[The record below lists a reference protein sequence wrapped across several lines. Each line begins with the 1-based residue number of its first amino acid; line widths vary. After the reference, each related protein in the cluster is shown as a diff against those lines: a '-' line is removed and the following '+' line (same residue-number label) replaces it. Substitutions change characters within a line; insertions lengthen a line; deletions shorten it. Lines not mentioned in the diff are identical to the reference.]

1 MSTSTSELF
10 TPTTIF
16 SLLGV
21 VAILVAAYAASA
33 LLLSKS
39 ARAVDRYIFIWLA
52 FDALIHFIFEGSFL
66 YYSTFGRT
74 VFRGSGPFAELC
86 KNQLFQTLTL
96 REKHE
101 RCLTND
107 LPPFFFFLFYF
118 TGKEYAKADVRW
130 GMADPTVVSL
140 ELLTVFGAGPLCVFL
155 MYQIV
160 RNDPARYYN
169 YIVLSVAEIYGGWM
183 TFCPEVC
190 VFFAVICCFH
200 ALSCSP

>member
-10 TPTTIF
+10 TSTTIF

-86 KNQLFQTLTL
+86 KNPLFQPLTL
-96 REKHE
+96 HSGKNMGDV
-101 RCLTND
+101 CPQL
-107 LPPFFFFLFYF
+107 LFLFFLFYF
-118 TGKEYAKADVRW
+118 IQGRSMPKLMSVGVWLTQLLFHSNFSL
-130 GMADPTVVSL
+130 SL
-140 ELLTVFGAGPLCVFL
+140 ELARCV
-155 MYQIV
+155 
-160 RNDPARYYN
+160 
-169 YIVLSVAEIYGGWM
+169 S
-183 TFCPEVC
+183 
-190 VFFAVICCFH
+190 
-200 ALSCSP
+200 S

>member
-1 MSTSTSELF
+1 VRPSKFGKSSHHCEINFTAARVVLAPFDSITFAATVMSTSTSELF

-86 KNQLFQTLTL
+86 KNQLQTLHTPGN
-96 REKHE
+96 HG
-101 RCLTND
+101 RCLTMNP
-107 LPPFFFFLFYF
+107 LFLFYRE
-118 TGKEYAKADVRW
+118 GVCQGGR
-130 GMADPTVVSL
+130 
-140 ELLTVFGAGPLCVFL
+140 PLG
-155 MYQIV
+155 
-160 RNDPARYYN
+160 
-169 YIVLSVAEIYGGWM
+169 YG
-183 TFCPEVC
+183 
-190 VFFAVICCFH
+190 
-200 ALSCSP
+200 

>member
-1 MSTSTSELF
+1 MSTSTNELF

-86 KNQLFQTLTL
+86 KNQLF
-96 REKHE
+96 
-101 RCLTND
+101 
-107 LPPFFFFLFYF
+107 FFFFHPDTPGKTCAVSDHKSPLLFCLTLQGRSMPKLMSVGVWLTQLLF
-118 TGKEYAKADVRW
+118 HSKFS
-130 GMADPTVVSL
+130 PSL
-140 ELLTVFGAGPLCVFL
+140 ELVRCV
-155 MYQIV
+155 
-160 RNDPARYYN
+160 
-169 YIVLSVAEIYGGWM
+169 
-183 TFCPEVC
+183 
-190 VFFAVICCFH
+190 
-200 ALSCSP
+200 SC